1 MADIKSYAVS
11 ADGDGRLVYM
21 NYANLSQDALG
32 SYGEENF
39 EFIRQA
45 AAKYD
50 PTAVFQE
57 RVPGGWKI
65 SRVGH

>member
-1 MADIKSYAVS
+1 MVQAMA
-11 ADGDGRLVYM
+11 LM
-21 NYANLSQDALG
+21 E

>member
-32 SYGEENF
+32 SYGEEVIGVAF
-39 EFIRQA
+39 DGTGYGTDGKLWGGEF
-45 AAKYD
+45 
-50 PTAVFQE
+50 
-57 RVPGGWKI
+57 
-65 SRVGH
+65 